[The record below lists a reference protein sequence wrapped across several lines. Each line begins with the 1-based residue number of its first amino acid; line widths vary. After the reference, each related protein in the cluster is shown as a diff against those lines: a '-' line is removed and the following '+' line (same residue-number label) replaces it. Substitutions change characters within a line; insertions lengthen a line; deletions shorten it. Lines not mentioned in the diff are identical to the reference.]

1 MKNYLLLLSTC
12 LIFANNQHPTQEQV
26 DEMLNG
32 AMQLIWQEAMQAKNI
47 TNQLTPQIRE
57 ELLDNLCSS
66 APNIQLIT
74 HADLSDSQASA

>member
-32 AMQLIWQEAMQAKNI
+32 AMQLIWQEAMKAKNI
-47 TNQLTPQIRE
+47 TNQ
-57 ELLDNLCSS
+57 
-66 APNIQLIT
+66 
-74 HADLSDSQASA
+74 

>member
-32 AMQLIWQEAMQAKNI
+32 AMQLIWQEAMQAKI
-47 TNQLTPQIRE
+47 QGAKQAARE
-57 ELLDNLCSS
+57 KRK
-66 APNIQLIT
+66 T
-74 HADLSDSQASA
+74 KTKT